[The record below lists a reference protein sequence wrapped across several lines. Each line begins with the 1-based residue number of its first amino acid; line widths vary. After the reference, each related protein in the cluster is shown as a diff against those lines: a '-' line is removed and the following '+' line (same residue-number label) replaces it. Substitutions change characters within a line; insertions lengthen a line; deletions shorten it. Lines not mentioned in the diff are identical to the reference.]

1 MTRPRRVLA
10 SRPRALPPTAA
21 ATEAGRH
28 PGELPMST
36 LDALKDT
43 MIAAGRI
50 LVSEDQG
57 DFIFGHVSARLPGEA
72 GRFLMKPHTIGL
84 EEITPDNLITVN
96 LEGEKV
102 AGHMPRHIEVFI
114 HSEILRVRPDAQ
126 AVVHTHAPHATAFSA
141 LGRPLQPIGH
151 DGAMFCNGLP
161 VFSETS
167 DLIVDQL
174 RGKAV
179 ARALADKDALM
190 LRNHGIVTVGRT
202 IEEAT
207 ILALFLER
215 ACKAQLAVE
224 ACGGAAHVGSDGDA
238 RVKKGRIMPQCQ
250 QVFDYLKR
258 RLPTHAR

>member
-1 MTRPRRVLA
+1 M
-10 SRPRALPPTAA
+10 AA
-21 ATEAGRH
+21 ATDAATGR
-28 PGELPMST
+28 EQAMST
-36 LDALKDT
+36 LDALKDA

-50 LVSEDQG
+50 LVNEDQG
-57 DFIFGHVSARLPGEA
+57 DFIFGHVAARLPGDNE
-72 GRFLMKPHTIGL
+72 RFLMKPHTIGL
-84 EEITPDNLITVN
+84 EEITPDNLITIN

-114 HSEILRVRPDAQ
+114 HSEILRVRSDVQ

-141 LGRPLQPIGH
+141 LGRPLQPVGH
-151 DGAMFCNGLP
+151 DGALFCDGLP

-167 DLIVDQL
+167 DLIVDQS

-179 ARALADKDALM
+179 ARALADKNALM

-215 ACKAQLAVE
+215 ACKAQLMVE
-224 ACGGAAHVGSDGDA
+224 ACGGAMHVSTGGDA
-238 RVKKGRIMPQCQ
+238 MAKKGRILPQCP
-250 QVFDYLKR
+250 QVFDYLRR
-258 RLPTHAR
+258 RLDSHSH